1 MNDFERYDDADL
13 EQTGSYL
20 EQNGKAEEDMEMTDL
35 KDRLMAEGMNY
46 RNMSIPEEMEEKLDK
61 AIRKAKKVRG
71 FRIPTAIAAAAV
83 LLVLLPNTGANIA
96 YAMGNIPVV
105 GILFQA
111 VTFRNYQY
119 DSDRFQA
126 NVEVP
131 QIVVKDIETNGNETE
146 VSKELEKS
154 IDEVN
159 FDIQKVTDQLIAE
172 FEASAEYG
180 ESYGGLEISHEIV
193 TDSQRYFSLKLFI
206 YQGAGSGTQWYKIYT
221 IDKLSGQQIQIGDLF
236 FEGSDYQTVISENI
250 REQMRAA
257 MAEDEKKY
265 YWVDDEEIPEL
276 NWKGLEED
284 QNFYF
289 DLNGNL
295 VIAFDEYEV
304 APGYMGAQE
313 FTVEKGIFENLLK

>member
-1 MNDFERYDDADL
+1 MFL
-13 EQTGSYL
+13 
-20 EQNGKAEEDMEMTDL
+20 
-35 KDRLMAEGMNY
+35 
-46 RNMSIPEEMEEKLDK
+46 
-61 AIRKAKKVRG
+61 RKQ
-71 FRIPTAIAAAAV
+71 P
-83 LLVLLPNTGANIA
+83 
-96 YAMGNIPVV
+96 
-105 GILFQA
+105 
-111 VTFRNYQY
+111 
-119 DSDRFQA
+119 
-126 NVEVP
+126 
-131 QIVVKDIETNGNETE
+131 
-146 VSKELEKS
+146 KELEKS

-304 APGYMGAQE
+304 APGSMGAQE
-313 FTVEKGIFENLLK
+313 FTVEKGICENLVK

>member
-20 EQNGKAEEDMEMTDL
+20 EQNGKAEEDMEMTNL